1 MRAMVLA
8 AGLGTRLL
16 PLTRLRPKCLM
27 PVYNQPLLAIWLH
40 RLAGVGSS
48 RVVVNTHHLAG
59 LVRDEIPRLAPPGL
73 EVLESHEPQIL
84 GTGGALIAARQ
95 KLGGRPF
102 LLGNADV
109 LCSADPTPLLD
120 HLKEKDAVACLGLV
134 DWPEVNSVALG
145 PQGRVHGFYGDIMPA
160 PEQWLTYS
168 GVAAISSELLDFLPG
183 SGFSSLVQ
191 GLRAAIKAGR
201 LVAGLHMDGYWDDLG
216 TPIRYL
222 AGHRDLL
229 VDVPPGLEDVAAAG
243 PIAVHPTATVH
254 PSARLEGFCAVGPG
268 VTIGRDARVSASV
281 LLPGSA
287 VADGSV
293 VANTVLGDGFKA
305 SGEVRGG
312 AHA

>member
-27 PVYNQPLLAIWLH
+27 PIYNQPLLSIWLH
-40 RLAGVGSS
+40 RLAGAGAS

-59 LVRDEIPRLAPPGL
+59 MVRAELPRLAPPGL

-84 GTGGALIAARQ
+84 GTGGGLVAARQ
-95 KLGGRPF
+95 KLGHGPF
-102 LLGNADV
+102 ILVNADV
-109 LCSADPTPLLD
+109 LCSADPRPLMD
-120 HLKEKDAVACLGLV
+120 HLQNTGAVACLGLV

-145 PQGRVHGFYGDIMPA
+145 PDGRVHGFYGDIMAA

-168 GVAAISSELLDFLPG
+168 GIAAISPELLDFLPAG
-183 SGFSSLVQ
+183 GFSGLVQ
-191 GLRAAIKAGR
+191 GLRGAIKAGR
-201 LVAGLHMDGYWDDLG
+201 LVAGLELDGYWDDLG
-216 TPIRYL
+216 TPQRYL

-229 VDVPPGLEDVAAAG
+229 IEALPGLEDIAAAG
-243 PIAVHPTATVH
+243 PIAVHPSAFVH
-254 PSARLEGFCAVGPG
+254 PTARLEGFCAVGPG
-268 VTIGRDARVSASV
+268 VVVGEGAHVSASV
-281 LLPGSA
+281 LLPGSV
-287 VADGSV
+287 VADGAV
-293 VANTVLGDGFKA
+293 VANTVLGDGFRA